1 MYSARAIVLVI
12 VTSVACML
20 SFAQPGLADDPLRI
34 RITSVDASAFPDVRV
49 VASVVDAQ
57 DRPLADLT
65 ARDLVVSEDGRPQSA
80 TADLAN
86 EFAPVAV
93 ALVLDTS
100 GSMAGRPL
108 ADAKA
113 AMTQLIRTLAPKDQG
128 AVLTFNTSVK
138 VDAPLTTDKNALVAA
153 TDGAVAAGNTAIF
166 DAVARAI
173 DVLASTDAQARRAI
187 VILTDGVD
195 NSSTVSRS
203 AVLDRVRAQGYPI
216 YVVGLGA
223 DLDRPTLQS
232 FADASRGGQAF
243 VAPTSAQLASIYSS
257 LSARIATQYLVSY
270 HSNVRSAAEG
280 ASLTLTLQVVR
291 AGSVLGTGTATF
303 AVPVGHAVTPST
315 PTAAATVEP
324 APAVTVPAVKSG
336 EAAPYSAEVVGL
348 LGTAAVLSLL
358 LWVFGLVTTHSLD
371 ALERRRIGSL
381 ASEYRHERGERVTG
395 RSFNERIVRP
405 LLARLGRR
413 IGRLTAGSFAQ
424 STELRLAQ
432 AGGPLDIG
440 AAEFIGLQLGAAFT
454 GAAVFSA
461 IAVFTIGLKL
471 GWILLIG
478 VAGAFIGIIVPN
490 IWLDRAVKARRR
502 KILRALPSALDMLA
516 MSARAGLT
524 FDGAISQVV
533 QRWDSPLSEEF
544 RRVLADFRIG
554 RDRRETLRAM
564 AKRTGVLDVMRFANA
579 MIQADALG
587 VPISKVLLDQSVEMR
602 TRRRQRA
609 EESARIAPVKM
620 LFPMVGLIFP
630 ALFVVILGPAVPRF
644 LQLFAVH

>member
-1 MYSARAIVLVI
+1 MYSLRAILVGAI
-12 VTSVACML
+12 TALVCTL
-20 SFAQPGLADDPLRI
+20 SLAQPGLADDPLRI
-34 RITSVDASAFPDVRV
+34 RITQVDPSAFPDVRV
-49 VASVVDAQ
+49 VATVVDAQ

-65 ARDLVVSEDGRPQSA
+65 ASDLVVSEDGRAQSA
-80 TADLAN
+80 SASLGS

-108 ADAKA
+108 VDAKA
-113 AMTQLIRTLAPKDQG
+113 AMTQLIRTLTPKDQG

-153 TDGAVAAGNTAIF
+153 TDAAVAAGNTAIF
-166 DAVARAI
+166 DAVSKAI
-173 DVLASTDAQARRAI
+173 DVLAATDPQARRAI
-187 VILTDGVD
+187 VLLTDGVD
-195 NSSTVSRS
+195 NSSTASRN
-203 AVLDRVRAQGYPI
+203 AVLDRIRAQGYPI

-243 VAPTSAQLASIYSS
+243 VAPTSSQLSAIYST
-257 LSARIATQYLVSY
+257 LSARIATQYAVTY
-270 HSNVRSAAEG
+270 HSNARSAAEG
-280 ASLTLTLQVVR
+280 APLTLTLQVVR
-291 AGSVLGTGTATF
+291 AGIVLGTGTTTF
-303 AVPVGHAVTPST
+303 TVPVGHGVTPAT
-315 PTAAATVEP
+315 PAAPATVEP
-324 APAVTVPAVKSG
+324 APA
-336 EAAPYSAEVVGL
+336 AAPSAVRQSDGPYSSEVVGL
-348 LGTAAVLSLL
+348 LGTAAALSLL
-358 LWVFGLVTTHSLD
+358 LWVFGLMTTHSLD
-371 ALERRRIGSL
+371 VLEQRRVGAL
-381 ASEYRHERGERVTG
+381 ASEYRRVRGDRIAG
-395 RSFNERIVRP
+395 RSFNERIVLP
-405 LLARLGRR
+405 FLARIGRR
-413 IGRLTAGSFAQ
+413 FGRLTAGSFAE

-440 AAEFIGLQLGAAFT
+440 AAEFIGLQLGGVLG

-461 IAVFTIGLKL
+461 AAVFTIGLSL
-471 GWILLIG
+471 GWIVLIG
-478 VAGAFIGIIVPN
+478 LAGAFFGIVVPN

-564 AKRTGVLDVMRFANA
+564 AKRTGVQDVMRFTNA

-609 EESARIAPVKM
+609 EESARTAPVKM